1 MLCYVQVRPE
11 NHVYGCQAKCIICK
25 RATILF
31 EITSATMQV
40 TELSQFSSEFKSK
53 CYSPI
58 YIDKTNSTN
67 NISLE
72 STEHILHFLS
82 SYDWFR

>member
-1 MLCYVQVRPE
+1 
-11 NHVYGCQAKCIICK
+11 
-25 RATILF
+25 
-31 EITSATMQV
+31 MQV

-53 CYSPI
+53 GYSPI

-82 SYDWFR
+82 SYGWFR